1 MLNQVWI
8 ENRLFQICRCGV
20 YYVEAASIPAFLRPI
35 CAARTKAR
43 TTEWTRVLKNSGQFS
58 KNCPT
63 IEYSKSQPKMTTKK
77 PPRFALQRIFTLVPI
92 SLGYNIQN
100 RHFTVHFPKQLE
112 NSKWYIVCCINERI
126 GCMSNSSPESETRK
140 STSSCVH

>member
-20 YYVEAASIPAFLRPI
+20 YYVEAASIPAFLRPM

-63 IEYSKSQPKMTTKK
+63 IEYSKSQPGMTTKK

-92 SLGYNIQN
+92 LLGYNIQN
-100 RHFTVHFPKQLE
+100 RHYPVHFSKQIE
-112 NSKWYIVCCINERI
+112 SSKWYILCCSDEWI
-126 GCMSNSSPESETRK
+126 GCIGKIVQMIKTCVLTSPFF
-140 STSSCVH
+140 H